1 MFAMDNA
8 LEGLMLLFTWK
19 VALAVMAGFLL
30 GFLVGAVPGFNDSNL
45 MAIMLPLTIYLDPMI
60 AIVGMSSLYFAAQ
73 AAGAI
78 PAILINIPGTG
89 GAAATTIEGYP
100 MAKRGQAGYALGLSH
115 GASFVGAG
123 VGALASLMIA
133 PALGLF
139 ALRFGPAEM
148 FLLGIFGLTIVGA
161 LAGKDLLKAAIAI
174 LLGLLVSLVGVD
186 PSTAFVR
193 GTFDI
198 LPLYDGVSLM
208 AVILG
213 LFGLPELIDLV
224 KRSSI
229 SSSTDVSDRELD
241 ANLAKGFFDTFK
253 YKMSLAVSSFMGL
266 IVGIVPGA
274 GAAIASF
281 VSYGFTKQLSK
292 HPETYGKGEPEGLVA
307 AECSNNATAC
317 AAIVPLLTLG
327 LPGSGST
334 TVMLAAL
341 VLHGIR
347 PGPQFF
353 AEFQVQAFTIFWSF
367 FASAILIAVVGCWIS
382 RYTRRLVYVA
392 GYVLVPT
399 VLLLLFIGAYATS
412 NSPFDLA
419 VVALFGAV
427 GIAMRALRYPIPAFL
442 LAFILGPILEA
453 NYLRATRIGGF
464 EIFLQSGISQVLIAM
479 SVLSLVIPAAW
490 IFGRRYFLQNKPQF
504 GETNASRQ

>member
-1 MFAMDNA
+1 MFEFNNA
-8 LEGLMLLFTWK
+8 LQGLVLIFTWQ
-19 VALAVMAGFLL
+19 VALAILAGFLL

-100 MAKRGQAGYALGLSH
+100 MAQKGQAGYALGLSH

-123 VGALASLMIA
+123 VGALASLLIA

-148 FLLGIFGLTIVGA
+148 FLLGIFGLTIVGG
-161 LAGKDLLKAAIAI
+161 LADKDMLKAGIAI
-174 LLGLLVSLVGVD
+174 LLGLLASLVGVD

-198 LPLYDGVSLM
+198 LPLYDGFSLM

-224 KRSSI
+224 KRKSI
-229 SSSTDVSDRELD
+229 TSEGQVTERELD
-241 ANLAKGFFDTFK
+241 TNLVKGFFDTFK
-253 YKMSLAVSSFMGL
+253 YRMALIVSSILGL
-266 IVGIVPGA
+266 IIGIVPGA

-307 AECSNNATAC
+307 AECANNATAC
-317 AAIVPLLTLG
+317 AAVVPLLTLG

-353 AEFQVQAFTIFWSF
+353 AQFQVQAFTIFWSF
-367 FASAILIAVVGCWIS
+367 FVSAILIAVIGCWIS
-382 RYTRRLVYVA
+382 KYTRRLVYVA
-392 GYVLVPT
+392 GYMLVPT
-399 VLLLLFIGAYATS
+399 VLLLLFMGAYAT
-412 NSPFDLA
+412 NSSTFDLA
-419 VVALFGAV
+419 VVALFGTI

-464 EIFLQSGISQVLIAM
+464 EIFTHSGISLGLIAM
-479 SVLSLVIPAAW
+479 SVLSIALPTAW
-490 IFGRRYFLQNKPQF
+490 LFGRRYFTPQPKL
-504 GETNASRQ
+504 